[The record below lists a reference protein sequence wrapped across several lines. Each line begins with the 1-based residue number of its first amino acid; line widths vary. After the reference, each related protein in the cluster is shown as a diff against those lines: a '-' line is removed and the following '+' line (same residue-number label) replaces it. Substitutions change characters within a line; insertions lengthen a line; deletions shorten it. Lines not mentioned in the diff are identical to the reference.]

1 MPTYGTVYSLLH
13 AQLTTML
20 DHLSENATAPG
31 VLLYTSL
38 LLKMALY
45 YEDGS
50 VMDTIIAPLI
60 GSLLSLKV
68 ISTIS
73 SLSDEET
80 VQLVILYVSLV
91 VGVLRI
97 AKVHN
102 YII

>member
-1 MPTYGTVYSLLH
+1 MKRI
-13 AQLTTML
+13 
-20 DHLSENATAPG
+20 
-31 VLLYTSL
+31 

-45 YEDGS
+45 YEDSTDTG
-50 VMDTIIAPLI
+50 TIIAPLI

-68 ISTIS
+68 ISKLS

>member
-1 MPTYGTVYSLLH
+1 MKRI
-13 AQLTTML
+13 
-20 DHLSENATAPG
+20 
-31 VLLYTSL
+31 

-50 VMDTIIAPLI
+50 VRATIIAPLI
-60 GSLLSLKV
+60 GSVPSLKV
-68 ISTIS
+68 ISKLS

>member
-1 MPTYGTVYSLLH
+1 MKRI
-13 AQLTTML
+13 
-20 DHLSENATAPG
+20 
-31 VLLYTSL
+31 

-50 VMDTIIAPLI
+50 VMDAIIAPLI
-60 GSLLSLKV
+60 GSLLSLKI
-68 ISTIS
+68 ISKLS

>member
-1 MPTYGTVYSLLH
+1 MPTVFCT
-13 AQLTTML
+13 QLATML
-20 DHLSENATAPG
+20 DHLSENATAPC

>member
-1 MPTYGTVYSLLH
+1 MKRI
-13 AQLTTML
+13 
-20 DHLSENATAPG
+20 
-31 VLLYTSL
+31 

-68 ISTIS
+68 ISKLS
-73 SLSDEET
+73 SLSDVET
-80 VQLVILYVSLV
+80 VQLVIFYASLV

>member
-1 MPTYGTVYSLLH
+1 MKRI
-13 AQLTTML
+13 
-20 DHLSENATAPG
+20 
-31 VLLYTSL
+31 

-45 YEDGS
+45 YENSTDKG
-50 VMDTIIAPLI
+50 TIIAPSI
-60 GSLLSLKV
+60 GGLLSLKV
-68 ISTIS
+68 ISKLS

-80 VQLVILYVSLV
+80 VQLVILYASLV

>member
-1 MPTYGTVYSLLH
+1 M
-13 AQLTTML
+13 QLANML
-20 DHLSENATAPG
+20 DHLSDNPFGSTAPG

-50 VMDTIIAPLI
+50 VMDTIIAPLL

-73 SLSDEET
+73 SLSDEEA